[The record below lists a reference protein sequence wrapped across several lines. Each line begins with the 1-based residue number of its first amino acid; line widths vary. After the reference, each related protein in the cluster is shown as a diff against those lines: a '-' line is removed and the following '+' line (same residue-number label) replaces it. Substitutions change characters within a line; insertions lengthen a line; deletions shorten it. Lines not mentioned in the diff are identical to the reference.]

1 MKRLQV
7 SIVII
12 PQSSTITDYQHFL
25 RAFFESSNPPVF
37 PPVCLLACLSTSPPV
52 CLFSCHVI
60 RICL

>member
-12 PQSSTITDYQHFL
+12 PQSLTISDYQHL
-25 RAFFESSNPPVF
+25 SRAFVESSNPPVC
-37 PPVCLLACLSTSPPV
+37 PPVCLLACLPTSPPV